1 MEQYLSKLES
11 AMINIKILSWNY
23 LFRTEMFIATLID
36 LMCSIVLDNII
47 DNIIH
52 GKRIVDLV
60 TQYM

>member
-23 LFRTEMFIATLID
+23 LFRTEMFIAILID

-47 DNIIH
+47 R

>member
-47 DNIIH
+47 R

>member
-23 LFRTEMFIATLID
+23 SFRTEMFIATLID

-47 DNIIH
+47 R

-60 TQYM
+60 T